1 MPHVGPRSAGD
12 GEEKEDTEESAR
24 RFVRRR
30 KIGRASRGSE
40 RDGKQREGI
49 VNGHEGS
56 RHETNEYR
64 KGRPWLSRCASR
76 SGGKKV
82 EESDGKKAERAK
94 ARDDAATSNDPRMR
108 PPPSDLFLSPARCPA
123 SASSTAAEGTARRE
137 EAQGGEEK
145 ETRNVGTT
153 TLDSYN
159 CSFLQIPRFLPA
171 TAGFGNPWRKL
182 QCPLGYVRRLQR

>member
-1 MPHVGPRSAGD
+1 MPYIRPRGN
-12 GEEKEDTEESAR
+12 GEK
-24 RFVRRR
+24 R
-30 KIGRASRGSE
+30 KISKREGLSGEGKRRSLALQKE
-40 RDGKQREGI
+40 RRETEQREGI

-82 EESDGKKAERAK
+82 EEDDGKKSERAK
-94 ARDDAATSNDPRMR
+94 VRGRHHFKR
-108 PPPSDLFLSPARCPA
+108 PAH
-123 SASSTAAEGTARRE
+123 ASSLPPFRLLSSPQGACCRRSRPGLRVHRVE
-137 EAQGGEEK
+137 RGRKGEK
-145 ETRNVGTT
+145 ETRNGEEAGGGAPETT

-171 TAGFGNPWRKL
+171 TTKFGNLWRES
-182 QCPLGYVRRLQR
+182 